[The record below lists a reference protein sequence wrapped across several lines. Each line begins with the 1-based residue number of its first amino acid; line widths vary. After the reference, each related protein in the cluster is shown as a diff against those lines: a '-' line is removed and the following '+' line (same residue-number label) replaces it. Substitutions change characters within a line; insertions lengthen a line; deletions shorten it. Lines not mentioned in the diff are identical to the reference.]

1 LQNDPAAAP
10 EDIHT
15 IRETLARGA
24 GPSAIPNPQSA
35 IEATLDST
43 IMGTPQFMSPEQAR
57 GEIETLDARSD
68 VNAPTFPFSPSRPPW
83 YHWIATLTASP
94 TSPCCE
100 ASHSKS

>member
-1 LQNDPAAAP
+1 MQNDPATAT

-15 IRETLARGA
+15 IREMLARGP
-24 GPSAIPNPQSA
+24 GPSAIPNPKSV
-35 IEATLDST
+35 IETTLDGA

-83 YHWIATLTASP
+83 NHWIATLTGSP
-94 TSPCCE
+94 TSPRCE